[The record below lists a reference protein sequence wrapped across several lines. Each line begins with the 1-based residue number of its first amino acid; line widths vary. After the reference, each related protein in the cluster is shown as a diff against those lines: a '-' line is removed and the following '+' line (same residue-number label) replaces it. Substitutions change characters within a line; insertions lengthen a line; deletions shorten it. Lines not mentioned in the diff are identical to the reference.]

1 MLTPFIKLPK
11 TNLRTDILPNPT
23 AVLIKHGK
31 ITKGVKKQMFMRVRR
46 MLRSEI
52 MIPNV
57 ETVVLMVNTKE
68 E

>member
-1 MLTPFIKLPK
+1 MLTLFIKLPK
-11 TNLRTDILPNPT
+11 TNLWTDILPNPT

-31 ITKGVKKQMFMRVRR
+31 ITNGVKQVFMRVRG

>member
-1 MLTPFIKLPK
+1 MLTLFIKLPK

-23 AVLIKHGK
+23 AVLIKYGK